1 VKKTSSKTHWLID
14 LGLMVGFLA
23 AFYLNLTG
31 INLHQW
37 LGLAVTF
44 LALVHLILHWDWIVA
59 VISRFFMKTCGRSRV
74 YLLLDVLLMVGATVI
89 FETGLVISTWFNLN
103 LTNYADWLD
112 IHVYSSVITLGLTVL
127 KLGLHWR
134 WIVNIAQK
142 SFSRRRALR
151 VIHTLKPVPVPIP
164 VNQKRV
170 DRRQFLVLM
179 GAVGGASVL
188 AASNVLSKV
197 KNVQSA
203 AVTQS
208 ITTAQEVAT
217 AIPTTA
223 QTTTPA
229 VENITVPTATPTA
242 LPQVASV
249 TTDQGC
255 NVRCP
260 RGCSYPGHCRRYTDS
275 NNNNRCDLGECL

>member
-1 VKKTSSKTHWLID
+1 VKKTLPKTHWLID

-23 AFYLNLTG
+23 AFYVNLTG
-31 INLHQW
+31 IGLHQW
-37 LGLAVTF
+37 LGVAVTI
-44 LALVHLILHWDWIVA
+44 LALVHLILHWDWVVA
-59 VISRFFMKTCGRSRV
+59 VISRFFMKTCGRSRL

-103 LTNYADWLD
+103 LTNYPDWLD

-134 WIVNIAQK
+134 WVVNIAQK
-142 SFSRRRALR
+142 SFSRRRALP
-151 VIHTLKPVPVPIP
+151 VIQMLKPVPVPIP
-164 VNQKRV
+164 MNQKRV

-208 ITTAQEVAT
+208 TATAQEVGTVVPT
-217 AIPTTA
+217 AA
-223 QTTTPA
+223 QTTKA
-229 VENITVPTATPTA
+229 VESAIAPTATATA
-242 LPQVASV
+242 LPQVASI
-249 TTDQGC
+249 TTTLSC
-255 NVRCP
+255 TVRCP

-275 NNNNRCDLGECL
+275 NKNGRCDLGECL

>member
-1 VKKTSSKTHWLID
+1 MKKTSSKIHWLID
-14 LGLMVGFLA
+14 LGLLA
-23 AFYLNLTG
+23 GILGAFYVNLTG
-31 INLHQW
+31 IDLHQW
-37 LGLAVTF
+37 LGLAVTI
-44 LALVHLILHWDWIVA
+44 LAFIHLILHWDWVVA
-59 VISRFFMKTCGRSRV
+59 VFSRFFMKTSSRSRV
-74 YLLLDVLLMVGATVI
+74 YLLLDILILFGVVVM

-142 SFSRRRALR
+142 SFSKRRAVP

-197 KNVQSA
+197 KVAQSA
-203 AVTQS
+203 TVSQS
-208 ITTAQEVAT
+208 TTTAQEVAT

-223 QTTTPA
+223 QTTTA
-229 VENITVPTATPTA
+229 VENAIVPTATPTA
-242 LPQVASV
+242 LPQVAAI
-249 TTDQGC
+249 TTTQSC
-255 NVRCP
+255 TVRCP

>member
-1 VKKTSSKTHWLID
+1 MKKTSSKTHWLID
-14 LGLMVGFLA
+14 LGLMVGFLV

-31 INLHQW
+31 IRLHEW
-37 LGLAVTF
+37 LGLAVTI
-44 LALVHLILHWDWIVA
+44 LALVHLILHWDWVVA
-59 VISRFFMKTCGRSRV
+59 VFSRFFMKSTGRSRI
-74 YLLLDVLLMVGATVI
+74 YFFLDFLLMLGAVVM

-142 SFSRRRALR
+142 SFSRRKAVP

-197 KNVQSA
+197 KVAQSA
-203 AVTQS
+203 TVNQS
-208 ITTAQEVAT
+208 TTIAQEAAT
-217 AIPTTA
+217 AIPTAVQTMTFDES
-223 QTTTPA
+223 TTT
-229 VENITVPTATPTA
+229 PTATPTA
-242 LPQVASV
+242 LPQVAAL
-249 TTDQGC
+249 TTTQGC
-255 NVRCP
+255 TVRCP